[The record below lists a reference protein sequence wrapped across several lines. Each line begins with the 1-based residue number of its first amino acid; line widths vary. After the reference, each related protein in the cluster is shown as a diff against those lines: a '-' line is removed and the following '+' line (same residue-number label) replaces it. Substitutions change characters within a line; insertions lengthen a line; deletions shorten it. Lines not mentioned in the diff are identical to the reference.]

1 LNHREE
7 QQQHYH
13 HHQQKLEVGTK
24 SSHLLVGAKS
34 CSVFGI
40 CQQNA
45 STSVAMDM
53 MMMMMMLVL

>member
-7 QQQHYH
+7 QQQHY

-34 CSVFGI
+34 CSMFGI

-53 MMMMMMLVL
+53 MMMLVL